1 MADQEIDRLL
11 LEIEVEDKT
20 QGGSKKLVDE
30 FATAISKLQAEIN
43 KLDVSKLEAV
53 SKALSFGGAGGGGA
67 KGTSAIGKQSAE
79 LKQARKELAAL
90 TKAYDEYAQAGVS
103 GDALATIREQLGI
116 DEAQKKVDELST
128 QGGVGSAIEDV
139 EQTTKDW
146 SEEVGEINTK
156 MDYLQAK
163 AELVQETLE
172 KGAKTKRAYINLKG
186 QEISLDE
193 RITKEIEKQEKAQA
207 DLDKKLKDAGLKQS
221 LGGLDTPL
229 QALQAQLTLVNE
241 KLKNSDLT
249 AEQYV
254 RLRKQAL
261 SLEQRINKEIEKQL
275 PKQDKTKK
283 SELGALHA
291 SIKRVAIYRAIRG
304 ALKAITNA
312 FKEGFGNLAQFSDEV
327 NQTMSQLTSSF
338 TIIKNSVAV
347 SFLPLL
353 NALAPTM
360 QALAGDIANI
370 ANAISYLTAKMQGN
384 ATYLKVNVDYL
395 KKFNE
400 QSRLLSFDTFEK
412 LGNNTDVSGMFDE
425 AKVSE
430 GFDTG
435 KLAEALTIL
444 TSIAGVLAI
453 IGGAKIISHI
463 VDGSLK
469 EGIKSITSGLK
480 SGYGQLALWVAA
492 IGLLAL
498 GIEKVTNNWNDAN
511 IEGWEKGIVI
521 ATAAMA
527 ALATAVIA
535 VVMAVQG
542 LKGVGAVIAMGVGLT
557 GAILAAGTEIAKITK
572 PKNYAF
578 GGDYNSADLFYAN
591 ENGQTELIASTN
603 SGSGAV
609 MNMQQLESAIYS
621 GMVKAMASGE
631 NGESAIYLDGNKVG
645 TFIAGNNGFRSE
657 ANRRN
662 TGLNWR

>member
-53 SKALSFGGAGGGGA
+53 SKALSFSGAGSGGA

-79 LKQARKELAAL
+79 LKKAKKELTEL

-116 DEAQKKVDELST
+116 DEAQKRVDELSAK
-128 QGGVGSAIEDV
+128 GGMGEQLQQVENVAHKQLELNSLRDV
-139 EQTTKDW
+139 QTAQLDIINKKLQDENL
-146 SEEVGEINTK
+146 SEEEQI
-156 MDYLQAK
+156 
-163 AELVQETLE
+163 
-172 KGAKTKRAYINLKG
+172 
-186 QEISLDE
+186 
-193 RITKEIEKQEKAQA
+193 
-207 DLDKKLKDAGLKQS
+207 KLK
-221 LGGLDTPL
+221 
-229 QALQAQLTLVNE
+229 
-241 KLKNSDLT
+241 
-249 AEQYV
+249 
-254 RLRKQAL
+254 KQAL
-261 SLEQRINKEIEKQL
+261 SLEKAMKGTGEKNL
-275 PKQDKTKK
+275 L
-283 SELGALHA
+283 SA
-291 SIKRVAIYRAIRG
+291 IKRVAIYRAIRG

-312 FKEGFGNLAQFSDEV
+312 FKEGFSNLAQFSDEV

-347 SFLPLL
+347 TFLPLL
-353 NALAPTM
+353 NALAPTI
-360 QALAGDIANI
+360 QALAGNIANI
-370 ANAISYLTAKMQGN
+370 ANAISYLAAKMQGS

-480 SGYGQLALWVAA
+480 SGYGQIALWVAA
-492 IGLLAL
+492 IGSLAV
-498 GIEKVTNNWNDAN
+498 GIEKVVNNWNNAN

-603 SGSGAV
+603 SGGGAV

-645 TFIAGNNGFRSE
+645 TFIAGNNGFRNE

>member
-20 QGGSKKLVDE
+20 QGGSKKLVED

-43 KLDVSKLEAV
+43 KLDTSKLEAV
-53 SKALSFGGAGGGGA
+53 SKALSFIGAGGA
-67 KGTSAIGKQSAE
+67 KGTSAIGKQSE
-79 LKQARKELAAL
+79 EVKGLNNQLKKLQKTREDILKQKVLGGSTLGEVLGATYTDKEGKTSVVSKEFATQLSEQFGLNAIDKQIEEVQ
-90 TKAYDEYAQAGVS
+90 TKLSQAQIPQAQG
-103 GDALATIREQLGI
+103 GMGEQLQQVENVTHKQLELNSLRDVQTAQLDI
-116 DEAQKKVDELST
+116 INKKLQDENL
-128 QGGVGSAIEDV
+128 
-139 EQTTKDW
+139 
-146 SEEVGEINTK
+146 SEE
-156 MDYLQAK
+156 
-163 AELVQETLE
+163 
-172 KGAKTKRAYINLKG
+172 
-186 QEISLDE
+186 E
-193 RITKEIEKQEKAQA
+193 RI
-207 DLDKKLKDAGLKQS
+207 KLK
-221 LGGLDTPL
+221 
-229 QALQAQLTLVNE
+229 
-241 KLKNSDLT
+241 
-249 AEQYV
+249 
-254 RLRKQAL
+254 KQAL
-261 SLEQRINKEIEKQL
+261 SLEKAMKGTGEKNL
-275 PKQDKTKK
+275 F
-283 SELGALHA
+283 SA
-291 SIKRVAIYRAIRG
+291 IKRVAVYRLIRG
-304 ALKAITNA
+304 VIKEITNA
-312 FKEGFGNLAQFSDEV
+312 FKEGFNNLAQFSDEV
-327 NQTMSQLTSSF
+327 NAKMSQLTSSF
-338 TIIKNSVAV
+338 TIIKNSVAII
-347 SFLPLL
+347 FLPLL
-353 NALAPTM
+353 NAITPII
-360 QALAGDIANI
+360 QVLAGSIANI

-444 TSIAGVLAI
+444 TSIAGVLTI

-463 VDGSLK
+463 LDGSIK
-469 EGIKSITSGLK
+469 EGIKAITKGLK
-480 SGYGQLALWVAA
+480 SGHGQLLLWVVA
-492 IGLLAL
+492 ISLLTL
-498 GIEKVTNNWNDAN
+498 GIEDIVNSWNDVN
-511 IEGWEKGIVI
+511 FESWEKQIVI
-521 ATAAMA
+521 LVASFA
-527 ALATAVIA
+527 ALATAITAVAMAIA
-535 VVMAVQG
+535 GV
-542 LKGVGAVIAMGVGLT
+542 KGIGTVLALGAALT
-557 GAILAAGTEIAKITK
+557 GAILLVGTEISKVTK

-603 SGSGAV
+603 SGGGAV

>member
-43 KLDVSKLEAV
+43 KLDTSKLEAV
-53 SKALSFGGAGGGGA
+53 SKALSFSSVGGGGA
-67 KGTSAIGKQSAE
+67 KGTSAVGKQSAE

-103 GDALATIREQLGI
+103 GDALASIREQLGI
-116 DEAQKKVDELST
+116 DEAQKRVDELSA
-128 QGGVGSAIEDV
+128 QGGMGEQLQQVESVAHKQLELNSLRDV
-139 EQTTKDW
+139 QTAQLDIINKKLQDENL
-146 SEEVGEINTK
+146 SEE
-156 MDYLQAK
+156 
-163 AELVQETLE
+163 
-172 KGAKTKRAYINLKG
+172 
-186 QEISLDE
+186 
-193 RITKEIEKQEKAQA
+193 
-207 DLDKKLKDAGLKQS
+207 
-221 LGGLDTPL
+221 
-229 QALQAQLTLVNE
+229 
-241 KLKNSDLT
+241 
-249 AEQYV
+249 EQV
-254 RLRKQAL
+254 RLKKQAL
-261 SLEQRINKEIEKQL
+261 SLEKALNGTGEKNL
-275 PKQDKTKK
+275 L
-283 SELGALHA
+283 SA
-291 SIKRVAIYRAIRG
+291 IKRVAIYRAIRG

-327 NQTMSQLTSSF
+327 NQKMSQLTSSF

-430 GFDTG
+430 GFDTS

-463 VDGSLK
+463 LDGSLK
-469 EGIKSITSGLK
+469 AGIKSITSGLK
-480 SGYGQLALWVAA
+480 SGYGQIALWVAA
-492 IGLLAL
+492 IGLLAV
-498 GIEKVTNNWNDAN
+498 GIEKVVNNWNDAN
-511 IEGWEKGIVI
+511 ISNWDKAIIG
-521 ATAAMA
+521 ATAALA
-527 ALATAVIA
+527 AMATALIA

-603 SGSGAV
+603 SGGGAV

>member
-43 KLDVSKLEAV
+43 KLDTSKLEAV
-53 SKALSFGGAGGGGA
+53 SKALSFSGAGGGSA
-67 KGTSAIGKQSAE
+67 KGTSAVGKQSAE

-116 DEAQKKVDELST
+116 DEAQKRVDELSA
-128 QGGVGSAIEDV
+128 QGGMGEQLQQVENVAHKQLELNSLRDV
-139 EQTTKDW
+139 QTAQLDIINKKLQDENL
-146 SEEVGEINTK
+146 SEEEQI
-156 MDYLQAK
+156 
-163 AELVQETLE
+163 
-172 KGAKTKRAYINLKG
+172 
-186 QEISLDE
+186 
-193 RITKEIEKQEKAQA
+193 
-207 DLDKKLKDAGLKQS
+207 KLK
-221 LGGLDTPL
+221 
-229 QALQAQLTLVNE
+229 
-241 KLKNSDLT
+241 
-249 AEQYV
+249 
-254 RLRKQAL
+254 KQAL
-261 SLEQRINKEIEKQL
+261 SLEKAMKGTGEKNL
-275 PKQDKTKK
+275 F
-283 SELGALHA
+283 SA
-291 SIKRVAIYRAIRG
+291 IKRVAVYRLIRG

-312 FKEGFGNLAQFSDEV
+312 FKEGFSNLAQFSDEV
-327 NQTMSQLTSSF
+327 NQTMSQLQSSF

-347 SFLPLL
+347 AFLPLV
-353 NALAPTM
+353 NAITPII
-360 QALAGDIANI
+360 QALAGNIANI

-400 QSRLLSFDTFEK
+400 QSKLLSFDTFEK

-480 SGYGQLALWVAA
+480 SGYGQIALWVAA
-492 IGLLAL
+492 IGSLAV
-498 GIEKVTNNWNDAN
+498 GIEKVVNNWNNAN

-603 SGSGAV
+603 SGGGAV

>member
-43 KLDVSKLEAV
+43 KLDTSKLEAV
-53 SKALSFGGAGGGGA
+53 SKALSFSGAGSGGA
-67 KGTSAIGKQSAE
+67 KGISAVGKQSAE
-79 LKQARKELAAL
+79 LKKAKKELAEL
-90 TKAYDEYAQAGVS
+90 TKAYNEYAQAGVS
-103 GDALATIREQLGI
+103 GDALAIIREQLGI
-116 DEAQKKVDELST
+116 DEAQKRVDELSA
-128 QGGVGSAIEDV
+128 QGGMGEQLQQVENVAHKQLELNSLRDV
-139 EQTTKDW
+139 QTAQLDIINKKLQDENL
-146 SEEVGEINTK
+146 SEEEQI
-156 MDYLQAK
+156 
-163 AELVQETLE
+163 
-172 KGAKTKRAYINLKG
+172 
-186 QEISLDE
+186 
-193 RITKEIEKQEKAQA
+193 
-207 DLDKKLKDAGLKQS
+207 KLK
-221 LGGLDTPL
+221 
-229 QALQAQLTLVNE
+229 
-241 KLKNSDLT
+241 
-249 AEQYV
+249 
-254 RLRKQAL
+254 KQAL
-261 SLEQRINKEIEKQL
+261 SLEKAMKGTGEKNL
-275 PKQDKTKK
+275 L
-283 SELGALHA
+283 SA
-291 SIKRVAIYRAIRG
+291 IKRVAIYRAIRG

-327 NQTMSQLTSSF
+327 NQTMSQLQSSF

-347 SFLPLL
+347 AFLPLV
-353 NALAPTM
+353 NAITPII
-360 QALAGDIANI
+360 QALAGNIANI

-444 TSIAGVLAI
+444 TSIAGVLAV
-453 IGGAKIISHI
+453 IGVAKIISHI

-469 EGIKSITSGLK
+469 DGIKSITSGLK
-480 SGYGQLALWVAA
+480 SGYGQIALWVAA
-492 IGLLAL
+492 IGSLAV
-498 GIEKVTNNWNDAN
+498 GIEKVVNNWNNAN

-527 ALATAVIA
+527 ALATAIIA

-542 LKGVGAVIAMGVGLT
+542 LKGVGAVVAMGIGLT
-557 GAILAAGTEIAKITK
+557 GAILAAGMEISKITK

-603 SGSGAV
+603 SGGGAV

>member
-53 SKALSFGGAGGGGA
+53 SKALSFSGAVGGGA

-79 LKQARKELAAL
+79 LKKAKKELAEL
-90 TKAYDEYAQAGVS
+90 TKAYDEYVQAGVS
-103 GDALATIREQLGI
+103 ADALATIREQLGI
-116 DEAQKKVDELST
+116 DEAQKRVDELSAK
-128 QGGVGSAIEDV
+128 GGMGEQLQQVENVAHKQLELNSLRDV
-139 EQTTKDW
+139 QTAPLDIINKKLQDENL
-146 SEEVGEINTK
+146 SEE
-156 MDYLQAK
+156 
-163 AELVQETLE
+163 
-172 KGAKTKRAYINLKG
+172 
-186 QEISLDE
+186 
-193 RITKEIEKQEKAQA
+193 
-207 DLDKKLKDAGLKQS
+207 
-221 LGGLDTPL
+221 
-229 QALQAQLTLVNE
+229 
-241 KLKNSDLT
+241 
-249 AEQYV
+249 EQV
-254 RLRKQAL
+254 RLKKQAL
-261 SLEQRINKEIEKQL
+261 SLEKALNGTGEKSL
-275 PKQDKTKK
+275 V
-283 SELGALHA
+283 SA
-291 SIKRVAIYRAIRG
+291 IKRVAIYRAIRG
-304 ALKAITNA
+304 GLKAIASA
-312 FKEGFGNLAQFSDEV
+312 FKEGFGNLAEYSEEV
-327 NQTMSQLTSSF
+327 NNTLSQLTSSF

-347 SFLPLL
+347 AFLPLL

-360 QALAGDIANI
+360 QALAGNIANI

-384 ATYLKVNVDYL
+384 ATYLKVNADYL

-480 SGYGQLALWVAA
+480 SGYGQIALWVAA
-492 IGLLAL
+492 IGSLAV
-498 GIEKVTNNWNDAN
+498 GIEKVVNNWNNAN
-511 IEGWEKGIVI
+511 IESWEKGIVI

-603 SGSGAV
+603 SGGGAV

-621 GMVKAMASGE
+621 GMVKAMASGV

>member
-43 KLDVSKLEAV
+43 KLDTSKLEAV
-53 SKALSFGGAGGGGA
+53 SKALSFSGVGGGGA

-116 DEAQKKVDELST
+116 DEAQKRVDELSA
-128 QGGVGSAIEDV
+128 QGGMGEQLKQVENVAHKQLELNSLRDV
-139 EQTTKDW
+139 QTAQLDIINKKLQDENL
-146 SEEVGEINTK
+146 SEE
-156 MDYLQAK
+156 
-163 AELVQETLE
+163 
-172 KGAKTKRAYINLKG
+172 
-186 QEISLDE
+186 
-193 RITKEIEKQEKAQA
+193 
-207 DLDKKLKDAGLKQS
+207 
-221 LGGLDTPL
+221 
-229 QALQAQLTLVNE
+229 
-241 KLKNSDLT
+241 
-249 AEQYV
+249 EQV
-254 RLRKQAL
+254 RLKKQAL
-261 SLEQRINKEIEKQL
+261 SLEKAMKGTGEKNL
-275 PKQDKTKK
+275 L
-283 SELGALHA
+283 SA
-291 SIKRVAIYRAIRG
+291 IKRVAIYRAIRG

-312 FKEGFGNLAQFSDEV
+312 FKEGFSNLAQFSDEV
-327 NQTMSQLTSSF
+327 NQKMSQLTSSF
-338 TIIKNSVAV
+338 TIIKNSVTVA
-347 SFLPLL
+347 FLPLI
-353 NALAPTM
+353 NAITPTI
-360 QALAGDIANI
+360 QALAGNIANI

-453 IGGAKIISHI
+453 IGVAKIISHI

-469 EGIKSITSGLK
+469 AGIKSITSGLK
-480 SGYGQLALWVAA
+480 SGYGQIALWVAA
-492 IGLLAL
+492 IGSLAV
-498 GIEKVTNNWNDAN
+498 GIEKVVNNWNNAN

-527 ALATAVIA
+527 ALATAIIA

-557 GAILAAGTEIAKITK
+557 GAILAAGIEISKITK

-603 SGSGAV
+603 SGGGAV

>member
-53 SKALSFGGAGGGGA
+53 SKALSFSGGGGA
-67 KGTSAIGKQSAE
+67 KGTSAVGKQSEEVKGLNDE
-79 LKQARKELAAL
+79 LKKLQKTREDILKQKVWGGSSLGEILGAKYTDKEGKTSVVPENVAAQLSEQFGLNAIDKQIEEVQTKLSQAQIPQ
-90 TKAYDEYAQAGVS
+90 AQG
-103 GDALATIREQLGI
+103 GMGEQLKQVENVAHKQLELNSLRDVQI
-116 DEAQKKVDELST
+116 AQLNIINKKLQNENL
-128 QGGVGSAIEDV
+128 
-139 EQTTKDW
+139 
-146 SEEVGEINTK
+146 SEE
-156 MDYLQAK
+156 
-163 AELVQETLE
+163 
-172 KGAKTKRAYINLKG
+172 
-186 QEISLDE
+186 
-193 RITKEIEKQEKAQA
+193 
-207 DLDKKLKDAGLKQS
+207 
-221 LGGLDTPL
+221 
-229 QALQAQLTLVNE
+229 
-241 KLKNSDLT
+241 
-249 AEQYV
+249 EQV
-254 RLRKQAL
+254 RLKKQAL
-261 SLEQRINKEIEKQL
+261 SLEKALNGTGEKNL
-275 PKQDKTKK
+275 L
-283 SELGALHA
+283 SA
-291 SIKRVAIYRAIRG
+291 IKRVAIYRAIRG
-304 ALKAITNA
+304 ALKAIVNA
-312 FKEGFGNLAQFSDEV
+312 FKEGFSNLAQFSDEV

-347 SFLPLL
+347 TFLPLL

-360 QALAGDIANI
+360 QALAGNIANI
-370 ANAISYLTAKMQGN
+370 ANAISYLTAKMQGS

-400 QSRLLSFDTFEK
+400 QSKLLSFDTFEK

-480 SGYGQLALWVAA
+480 SGYGQIAMWVAA
-492 IGLLAL
+492 IGSLAV
-498 GIEKVTNNWNDAN
+498 GIEKVVNNWNNAN

-527 ALATAVIA
+527 ALATAIIA

-557 GAILAAGTEIAKITK
+557 GAILAAGIEISKITK

-603 SGSGAV
+603 SGGGAV

-645 TFIAGNNGFRSE
+645 TFIAGNSGFRSE

>member
-20 QGGSKKLVDE
+20 QGGSKKLVDD

-43 KLDVSKLEAV
+43 KLDTSKLEAL
-53 SKALSFGGAGGGGA
+53 SKALSFSGACGGSA

-116 DEAQKKVDELST
+116 DEAQKRVDELSAR
-128 QGGVGSAIEDV
+128 GGMGEQLQQVENVAHKQLELNSLRDV
-139 EQTTKDW
+139 QTAQLDIINKKLQDENL
-146 SEEVGEINTK
+146 SEEEQI
-156 MDYLQAK
+156 
-163 AELVQETLE
+163 
-172 KGAKTKRAYINLKG
+172 
-186 QEISLDE
+186 
-193 RITKEIEKQEKAQA
+193 
-207 DLDKKLKDAGLKQS
+207 KLK
-221 LGGLDTPL
+221 
-229 QALQAQLTLVNE
+229 
-241 KLKNSDLT
+241 
-249 AEQYV
+249 
-254 RLRKQAL
+254 KQAL
-261 SLEQRINKEIEKQL
+261 SLEKAMKGTGEKNL
-275 PKQDKTKK
+275 L
-283 SELGALHA
+283 SA
-291 SIKRVAIYRAIRG
+291 IKRVAIYRAIRG

-312 FKEGFGNLAQFSDEV
+312 FKEGFGNLAQFSDEI
-327 NQTMSQLTSSF
+327 NQTMSQLQSSF

-347 SFLPLL
+347 AFLPLV
-353 NALAPTM
+353 NAITPII
-360 QALAGDIANI
+360 QALAGNIANI

-480 SGYGQLALWVAA
+480 SGYGQIALWVAA
-492 IGLLAL
+492 IGSLAV
-498 GIEKVTNNWNDAN
+498 GIEKVVNNWNNAN

-603 SGSGAV
+603 SGGGAV

>member
-53 SKALSFGGAGGGGA
+53 SKALSFSGVGGGGA

-103 GDALATIREQLGI
+103 GDALAIIREQLGI
-116 DEAQKKVDELST
+116 DEAQKRVDELSA
-128 QGGVGSAIEDV
+128 QGGMGEQLQQVENVAHKQLELNSLRDV
-139 EQTTKDW
+139 QTAQLDIINKKLQDENL
-146 SEEVGEINTK
+146 SEEEQI
-156 MDYLQAK
+156 
-163 AELVQETLE
+163 
-172 KGAKTKRAYINLKG
+172 
-186 QEISLDE
+186 
-193 RITKEIEKQEKAQA
+193 
-207 DLDKKLKDAGLKQS
+207 KLK
-221 LGGLDTPL
+221 
-229 QALQAQLTLVNE
+229 
-241 KLKNSDLT
+241 
-249 AEQYV
+249 
-254 RLRKQAL
+254 KQAL
-261 SLEQRINKEIEKQL
+261 SLEKAMKGTGEKNL
-275 PKQDKTKK
+275 L
-283 SELGALHA
+283 SA
-291 SIKRVAIYRAIRG
+291 IKRVAIYRAIRG

-327 NQTMSQLTSSF
+327 NQTMSQLQSSF

-347 SFLPLL
+347 AFLPLV
-353 NALAPTM
+353 NAITPII
-360 QALAGDIANI
+360 QALAGNIANI

-469 EGIKSITSGLK
+469 EAIKSITSGLK
-480 SGYGQLALWVAA
+480 SGYGQIALWVAA
-492 IGLLAL
+492 IGSLAV
-498 GIEKVTNNWNDAN
+498 GIEKVVNNWNNAN

-603 SGSGAV
+603 SGGGAV

>member
-43 KLDVSKLEAV
+43 KLDTSKLEAV
-53 SKALSFGGAGGGGA
+53 SKALSFSGVGGGGA

-103 GDALATIREQLGI
+103 GDALAIIREQLGI
-116 DEAQKKVDELST
+116 DEAQKRVDELSA
-128 QGGVGSAIEDV
+128 QGGMGEQLKQVENVAHKQLELNSLRDV
-139 EQTTKDW
+139 QTAQLDIINKKLQDENL
-146 SEEVGEINTK
+146 SEE
-156 MDYLQAK
+156 
-163 AELVQETLE
+163 
-172 KGAKTKRAYINLKG
+172 
-186 QEISLDE
+186 
-193 RITKEIEKQEKAQA
+193 
-207 DLDKKLKDAGLKQS
+207 
-221 LGGLDTPL
+221 
-229 QALQAQLTLVNE
+229 
-241 KLKNSDLT
+241 
-249 AEQYV
+249 EQV
-254 RLRKQAL
+254 RLKKQAL
-261 SLEQRINKEIEKQL
+261 SLEKAMKGTGEKNL
-275 PKQDKTKK
+275 L
-283 SELGALHA
+283 SA
-291 SIKRVAIYRAIRG
+291 IKRVAIYRAIRG

-312 FKEGFGNLAQFSDEV
+312 FKEGFSNLAQFSDEV
-327 NQTMSQLTSSF
+327 NQKMSQLTSSF
-338 TIIKNSVAV
+338 TIIKNSVTVA
-347 SFLPLL
+347 FLPLI
-353 NALAPTM
+353 NAITPTI
-360 QALAGDIANI
+360 QALAGNIANI

-469 EGIKSITSGLK
+469 AGIKSITSGLK
-480 SGYGQLALWVAA
+480 SGYGQIALWVAA
-492 IGLLAL
+492 IGSLAV
-498 GIEKVTNNWNDAN
+498 GIEKVVNNWNNAN

-527 ALATAVIA
+527 ALATAIIA

-557 GAILAAGTEIAKITK
+557 GAILAAGIEISKITK

-603 SGSGAV
+603 SGGGAV

>member
-20 QGGSKKLVDE
+20 QGGSKKLVGE

-53 SKALSFGGAGGGGA
+53 SKALSFSGAGGA
-67 KGTSAIGKQSAE
+67 KGTSAIGKQSE
-79 LKQARKELAAL
+79 EVKELNNQLKKLQKTREDILKQKVLGGSTLGEVLGAKYTDKEGNTSVVSKEFAAQL
-90 TKAYDEYAQAGVS
+90 SEQFGLNAIDKQIEEVQTKLSQAQIPQAQDS
-103 GDALATIREQLGI
+103 MREQLQKAENVAHKQLELNSLRDVQTAQLDI
-116 DEAQKKVDELST
+116 INKKLQDENL
-128 QGGVGSAIEDV
+128 
-139 EQTTKDW
+139 
-146 SEEVGEINTK
+146 SEEEQI
-156 MDYLQAK
+156 
-163 AELVQETLE
+163 
-172 KGAKTKRAYINLKG
+172 
-186 QEISLDE
+186 
-193 RITKEIEKQEKAQA
+193 
-207 DLDKKLKDAGLKQS
+207 KLK
-221 LGGLDTPL
+221 
-229 QALQAQLTLVNE
+229 
-241 KLKNSDLT
+241 
-249 AEQYV
+249 
-254 RLRKQAL
+254 KQAL
-261 SLEQRINKEIEKQL
+261 SLEKAMKGTGEKNL
-275 PKQDKTKK
+275 F
-283 SELGALHA
+283 SA
-291 SIKRVAIYRAIRG
+291 IKRVAVYRLIRG
-304 ALKAITNA
+304 VIKEIANA
-312 FKEGFGNLAQFSDEV
+312 FKEGFNNLAQFSDEV
-327 NQTMSQLTSSF
+327 NAKMSQLTSSF

-347 SFLPLL
+347 IFLPLL
-353 NALAPTM
+353 NAITPII
-360 QALAGDIANI
+360 QALAGSIANI

-412 LGNNTDVSGMFDE
+412 LGNNTDVSDMFDE

-444 TSIAGVLAI
+444 TSIAGVLTI

-463 VDGSLK
+463 LDGSIK
-469 EGIKSITSGLK
+469 EGIKAITKGLK
-480 SGYGQLALWVAA
+480 SGHGQLLLWVVA
-492 IGLLAL
+492 ISLLTL
-498 GIEKVTNNWNDAN
+498 GIEDIVNSWNDVN
-511 IEGWEKGIVI
+511 FESWEKQIVI
-521 ATAAMA
+521 LVAAFA
-527 ALATAVIA
+527 ALATAITAVAMAIA
-535 VVMAVQG
+535 GV
-542 LKGVGAVIAMGVGLT
+542 KGIGTVLALGAALT
-557 GAILAAGTEIAKITK
+557 GAILLVGTEISKATK

-603 SGSGAV
+603 SGGGAV

>member
-43 KLDVSKLEAV
+43 KLDTSKLEAV
-53 SKALSFGGAGGGGA
+53 SKALSFSGGGGA
-67 KGTSAIGKQSAE
+67 KGTSAIGKQSEEVKELNNE
-79 LKQARKELAAL
+79 LKKLQKTREDILKQKVWGGASLGEILGAKYTDKEGNTSVIPENVAAQLSEQFGLDAIDKQIEEVQTKLSQAQIPQ
-90 TKAYDEYAQAGVS
+90 AQG
-103 GDALATIREQLGI
+103 GMGEQLKQVENVAHKQLELNSLRDVQAAQLDI
-116 DEAQKKVDELST
+116 INKKLQDENL
-128 QGGVGSAIEDV
+128 
-139 EQTTKDW
+139 
-146 SEEVGEINTK
+146 SEE
-156 MDYLQAK
+156 
-163 AELVQETLE
+163 
-172 KGAKTKRAYINLKG
+172 
-186 QEISLDE
+186 
-193 RITKEIEKQEKAQA
+193 
-207 DLDKKLKDAGLKQS
+207 
-221 LGGLDTPL
+221 
-229 QALQAQLTLVNE
+229 
-241 KLKNSDLT
+241 
-249 AEQYV
+249 EQV
-254 RLRKQAL
+254 RLKKQAL
-261 SLEQRINKEIEKQL
+261 SLEKALNGTGEKNL
-275 PKQDKTKK
+275 L
-283 SELGALHA
+283 SA
-291 SIKRVAIYRAIRG
+291 IKRVAIYRAIRG

-327 NQTMSQLTSSF
+327 NQKMSQLTSSF
-338 TIIKNSVAV
+338 AIIKNSVAV
-347 SFLPLL
+347 AFLPLL
-353 NALAPTM
+353 NALAPTI
-360 QALAGDIANI
+360 QALAGNIANI

-430 GFDTG
+430 GFDAG

-469 EGIKSITSGLK
+469 EGIKSITSGPK
-480 SGYGQLALWVAA
+480 RGYGQIALWVVA
-492 IGLLAL
+492 IGLLAV
-498 GIEKVTNNWNDAN
+498 GIEKVVNNWDNAN
-511 IEGWEKGIVI
+511 FEGWEKGIVI
-521 ATAAMA
+521 LTALFVGLATAIAAAAMA
-527 ALATAVIA
+527 IQGIKGAGAVLALGAALA
-535 VVMAVQG
+535 
-542 LKGVGAVIAMGVGLT
+542 GATLLI
-557 GAILAAGTEIAKITK
+557 GTEISKATK

-603 SGSGAV
+603 SGGGAV

>member
-43 KLDVSKLEAV
+43 KLDTSKLEAV
-53 SKALSFGGAGGGGA
+53 SKALSFSGASGGGA
-67 KGTSAIGKQSAE
+67 KGIGAIRKQ
-79 LKQARKELAAL
+79 
-90 TKAYDEYAQAGVS
+90 
-103 GDALATIREQLGI
+103 
-116 DEAQKKVDELST
+116 
-128 QGGVGSAIEDV
+128 
-139 EQTTKDW
+139 
-146 SEEVGEINTK
+146 SEEVKGLNDELKKLQKTREDILKQKVWGGSSLGEILSAKHTDKEGKTSVVPENVAAQLSEQFGLNAIDKQIEEVQTK
-156 MDYLQAK
+156 LSQAQIPQAQGGMGEQLK
-163 AELVQETLE
+163 QVENVAHKQLELNSLRDVQIAQLNI
-172 KGAKTKRAYINLKG
+172 IN
-186 QEISLDE
+186 
-193 RITKEIEKQEKAQA
+193 
-207 DLDKKLKDAGLKQS
+207 KKLQ
-221 LGGLDTPL
+221 
-229 QALQAQLTLVNE
+229 NE
-241 KLKNSDLT
+241 NLSEE
-249 AEQYV
+249 EQV
-254 RLRKQAL
+254 RLKKQAL
-261 SLEQRINKEIEKQL
+261 SLEKAMKGTGEKNL
-275 PKQDKTKK
+275 L
-283 SELGALHA
+283 SA
-291 SIKRVAIYRAIRG
+291 IKRVAIYRAIRG

-327 NQTMSQLTSSF
+327 NQKMSQLTSSF

-347 SFLPLL
+347 IFLPLL
-353 NALAPTM
+353 NAITPII
-360 QALAGDIANI
+360 QALAGNIANI
-370 ANAISYLTAKMQGN
+370 ANAISYLTAKMQGS

-444 TSIAGVLAI
+444 TSIAGVLTV

-480 SGYGQLALWVAA
+480 SGYGQIALWVAA
-492 IGLLAL
+492 IGLLAV
-498 GIEKVTNNWNDAN
+498 GIEKVVNNWNDAN
-511 IEGWEKGIVI
+511 ISNWDKAIII
-521 ATAAMA
+521 ATAALA
-527 ALATAVIA
+527 AMATALTA
-535 VVMAVQG
+535 VVMSIQG
-542 LKGVGAVIAMGVGLT
+542 LKGVGAVVAMGVALT
-557 GAILAAGTEIAKITK
+557 GAILAAGTEIAKATK

-603 SGSGAV
+603 SGGGAV

>member
-43 KLDVSKLEAV
+43 KLDTSKLEAV
-53 SKALSFGGAGGGGA
+53 SKALSFSGVGGGGA
-67 KGTSAIGKQSAE
+67 KGASGVGKQSAE
-79 LKQARKELAAL
+79 LKQARKELAEL
-90 TKAYDEYAQAGVS
+90 TKAYDEFARAGVR
-103 GDALATIREQLGI
+103 GDDLASIREQLGI
-116 DEAQKKVDELST
+116 DEAQKRVDELSA
-128 QGGVGSAIEDV
+128 QGGMGEQLQNVENVAHKQLELNSLRDV
-139 EQTTKDW
+139 QIAQLDIINRKLQNENL
-146 SEEVGEINTK
+146 SEE
-156 MDYLQAK
+156 
-163 AELVQETLE
+163 
-172 KGAKTKRAYINLKG
+172 
-186 QEISLDE
+186 
-193 RITKEIEKQEKAQA
+193 
-207 DLDKKLKDAGLKQS
+207 
-221 LGGLDTPL
+221 
-229 QALQAQLTLVNE
+229 
-241 KLKNSDLT
+241 
-249 AEQYV
+249 EQV
-254 RLRKQAL
+254 RLKKQAL
-261 SLEQRINKEIEKQL
+261 SLEKAMKGTGEKNL
-275 PKQDKTKK
+275 L
-283 SELGALHA
+283 SA
-291 SIKRVAIYRAIRG
+291 IKRVAVYRLIRG

-312 FKEGFGNLAQFSDEV
+312 FKEGFSNLAQFSDEV

-347 SFLPLL
+347 IFLPLL
-353 NALAPTM
+353 NAITPII
-360 QALAGDIANI
+360 QALAGNIANI
-370 ANAISYLTAKMQGN
+370 ANAISYLTSKMQGN

-412 LGNNTDVSGMFDE
+412 LGNNADVSGMFDE
-425 AKVSE
+425 TKVSE

-480 SGYGQLALWVAA
+480 SGYGQIALWVAA
-492 IGLLAL
+492 IGSLAV
-498 GIEKVTNNWNDAN
+498 GIEKVVNNWNNAN

-527 ALATAVIA
+527 ALATALIA

-542 LKGVGAVIAMGVGLT
+542 LKGVGAVVAMGVALT
-557 GAILAAGTEIAKITK
+557 GAILAAGIEIAKITK

-603 SGSGAV
+603 SGGGAV

>member
-53 SKALSFGGAGGGGA
+53 SKALSFSGVGGGGA
-67 KGTSAIGKQSAE
+67 KGTSVVGKQSAE
-79 LKQARKELAAL
+79 LKKARKELAEL
-90 TKAYDEYAQAGVS
+90 TKVYDEYAQSGVK
-103 GDALATIREQLGI
+103 GEALASIREQLGI
-116 DEAQKKVDELST
+116 DEAQKRVDELSAK
-128 QGGVGSAIEDV
+128 GGTGEQLQQVENVAHKQLELNSLRDV
-139 EQTTKDW
+139 QIAQLDIINRKLQNENL
-146 SEEVGEINTK
+146 SEE
-156 MDYLQAK
+156 
-163 AELVQETLE
+163 
-172 KGAKTKRAYINLKG
+172 
-186 QEISLDE
+186 
-193 RITKEIEKQEKAQA
+193 
-207 DLDKKLKDAGLKQS
+207 
-221 LGGLDTPL
+221 
-229 QALQAQLTLVNE
+229 
-241 KLKNSDLT
+241 
-249 AEQYV
+249 EQV
-254 RLRKQAL
+254 RLKKQAL
-261 SLEQRINKEIEKQL
+261 SLEKAMKGTGEKNL
-275 PKQDKTKK
+275 L
-283 SELGALHA
+283 SA
-291 SIKRVAIYRAIRG
+291 IKRVAIYRAIRG

-312 FKEGFGNLAQFSDEV
+312 FKEGFSNLAQFSDEV

-347 SFLPLL
+347 TFLPLL
-353 NALAPTM
+353 NALAPTI
-360 QALAGDIANI
+360 QALAGNIANI
-370 ANAISYLTAKMQGN
+370 ANAISYLTAKMQGS

-444 TSIAGVLAI
+444 TSIAGVLTV
-453 IGGAKIISHI
+453 IGSVKIISHI

-480 SGYGQLALWVAA
+480 SGYGQIALWVAA
-492 IGLLAL
+492 IGLLAV
-498 GIEKVTNNWNDAN
+498 GIEKVVNNWNDAN
-511 IEGWEKGIVI
+511 ISNWDKAIII
-521 ATAAMA
+521 ATAALA
-527 ALATAVIA
+527 AMATALTA
-535 VVMAVQG
+535 VVMSIQG
-542 LKGVGAVIAMGVGLT
+542 LKGVGAVVAMGVALT
-557 GAILAAGTEIAKITK
+557 GAILAAGTEIAKATK

-603 SGSGAV
+603 SGGGAV

>member
-20 QGGSKKLVDE
+20 QGGSKKLVED

-43 KLDVSKLEAV
+43 KLDTSKLEAV
-53 SKALSFGGAGGGGA
+53 SKALSFSGVGGGGA
-67 KGTSAIGKQSAE
+67 KGTSGVGKQSAE
-79 LKQARKELAAL
+79 LKKAKKELAEL

-116 DEAQKKVDELST
+116 DEAQKRVDELSAK
-128 QGGVGSAIEDV
+128 GGMGEQLQQVENVAHKQLELNSLRDV
-139 EQTTKDW
+139 QTAQLDIINKKLQDENL
-146 SEEVGEINTK
+146 SEEEQI
-156 MDYLQAK
+156 
-163 AELVQETLE
+163 
-172 KGAKTKRAYINLKG
+172 
-186 QEISLDE
+186 
-193 RITKEIEKQEKAQA
+193 
-207 DLDKKLKDAGLKQS
+207 KLK
-221 LGGLDTPL
+221 
-229 QALQAQLTLVNE
+229 
-241 KLKNSDLT
+241 
-249 AEQYV
+249 
-254 RLRKQAL
+254 KQAL
-261 SLEQRINKEIEKQL
+261 SLEKAMKGTGEKNL
-275 PKQDKTKK
+275 L
-283 SELGALHA
+283 SA
-291 SIKRVAIYRAIRG
+291 IKRVAIYRAIRG

-327 NQTMSQLTSSF
+327 NQKMSQLTSSF

-347 SFLPLL
+347 IFLPLL
-353 NALAPTM
+353 NAITPII
-360 QALAGDIANI
+360 QALAGNIANI

-425 AKVSE
+425 AKVSD

-480 SGYGQLALWVAA
+480 SGYGQIALWVAA
-492 IGLLAL
+492 IGSLAV
-498 GIEKVTNNWNDAN
+498 GIEKVVNNWNNAN

-542 LKGVGAVIAMGVGLT
+542 LKGVGAVVAMGVALT
-557 GAILAAGTEIAKITK
+557 GAILAAGIEIAKITK

-603 SGSGAV
+603 SGGGAV